1 MKLGFVG
8 PANGNQELLQE
19 ALELLV
25 SDMAVD
31 QAVYLGL
38 DQLVDEVVSSWAAE
52 IGGKEPFLDRVVT
65 LAQSGGANEIDELLS
80 RDGAVT
86 RLDCVRR
93 LPPPPAR
100 AVEMI
105 EDRIVT
111 IVYDK
116 ALLDEE
122 DIANSTLLVYGKSK
136 EAALRRF
143 GARYFFTPGPLSGG
157 KIGVVEA
164 EKEGHVVV
172 ALFAPSG
179 APLWRE
185 ALQSRGTTKVV
196 VTS

>member
-8 PANGNQELLQE
+8 PANGNGQLLRE
-19 ALELLV
+19 ALEFLV
-25 SDMAVD
+25 SDVAVD

-38 DQLVDEVVSSWAAE
+38 DAVVDEVVSGWAGE
-52 IGGKEPFLDRVVT
+52 IAGSEPFLDRVVT
-65 LAQSGGANEIDELLS
+65 LAQRGTAKDIDEALS
-80 RDGAVT
+80 RDAGVT
-86 RLDCVRR
+86 RLDCVRS
-93 LPPPPAR
+93 LPPAPAR

-111 IVYDK
+111 LVYDK
-116 ALLDEE
+116 AVLDED

-157 KIGVVEA
+157 KIGIVEA
-164 EKEGHVVV
+164 EKDGQVVV

-185 ALQSRGTTKVV
+185 ALQSRGTSKVV